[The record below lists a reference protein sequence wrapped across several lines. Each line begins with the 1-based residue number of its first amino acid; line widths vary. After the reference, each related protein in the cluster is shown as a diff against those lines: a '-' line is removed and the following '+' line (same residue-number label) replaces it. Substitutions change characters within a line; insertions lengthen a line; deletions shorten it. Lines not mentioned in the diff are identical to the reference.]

1 MEEGSM
7 TAVMMDRI
15 RGAVRCIF
23 LAGAAVSMLFPVPAA
38 AGAAE
43 PQGLPAYLSDRG
55 DGITTSLFGTY
66 IREKEFLFYPFYEYT
81 YTGKF
86 EYEPNELGFPG
97 SQEFSG
103 GKLKEH
109 EFLLFFAYGFTD
121 SLAVELESAVYSS
134 ADFTKDPSDTTGV
147 QNIRES
153 GLGDTE
159 TNIRWRYRKET
170 ESRPEITFFFQTVFP
185 LQKNKKLIGTQHWE
199 FVPGIVVT
207 KGYSFGTLA
216 GRLSL
221 EYETGENKA
230 EFDEWAIDYVKR
242 LSPLWRV
249 VVSIEGDQLDEVSLI
264 GEVQYTLSRSAVLKV
279 NCGFGLVEKAPDVA
293 PEIGVMFHF

>member
-1 MEEGSM
+1 MKVESIAVLRAGRSVRSFLEGVLALTIAATLFLSP
-7 TAVMMDRI
+7 
-15 RGAVRCIF
+15 GATR
-23 LAGAAVSMLFPVPAA
+23 
-38 AGAAE
+38 AAE
-43 PQGLPAYLSDRG
+43 PPGLPAYLSDRG

-66 IREKEFLFYPFYEYT
+66 IREKEFLFYPFYEYV

-86 EYEPNELGFPG
+86 EYEPSEFGFSG
-97 SQEFSG
+97 SEEFSS
-103 GKLKEH
+103 GKLEEH
-109 EFLLFFAYGFTD
+109 EFLLFFAYGISD
-121 SLAVELESAVYSS
+121 SLAIELESAVYSS
-134 ADFTKDPSDTTGV
+134 ADFTKDPGDTTGV

-170 ESRPEITFFFQTVFP
+170 ESKPEITFFFGTVFP

-216 GRLSL
+216 ARLSAV
-221 EYETGENKA
+221 YDTGENKA

-249 VVSIEGDQLDEVSLI
+249 VFSVEAEQLDEVSLI
-264 GEVQYTLSRSAVLKV
+264 GEVQYTLAMNAVLKV
-279 NCGFGLVEKAPDVA
+279 NCGFGLTEKAPDFA
-293 PEIGVMFHF
+293 PEIGVIFNF